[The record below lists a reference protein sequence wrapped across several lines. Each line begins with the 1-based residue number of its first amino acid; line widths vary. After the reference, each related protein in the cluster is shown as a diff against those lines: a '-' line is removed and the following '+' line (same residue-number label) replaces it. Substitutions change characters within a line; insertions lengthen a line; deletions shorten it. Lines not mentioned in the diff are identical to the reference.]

1 MLGSADSKALEC
13 IGPDGM
19 RDAFRRT
26 VLTRNIRTS
35 NPSSTM
41 RFLALVI
48 VSAELLFAQSG
59 RTDLDDL
66 LAEALR
72 SSPEIA
78 AAQKRYE
85 AARQR
90 PSQASSLPDPMLS
103 PGYNSSG
110 APWPGARLGT
120 EPTSNI
126 GVMLS
131 QEIPFPGKRKLA
143 GDMAVKE
150 AEAEWQQYQQ
160 VQLNVVA
167 RLKQAYYRRSFAF
180 AAVDVIDRNLELLR
194 KFLRITEA
202 RYSVGKAAQQDVFK
216 AQTQISILETKRVQL
231 EREKRAREAEIISLV
246 NRPPGSSLGKPSELR
261 PIPVPA
267 KLEELYAA
275 ARENSPML
283 RRDEKMI
290 QRAELA
296 LNMARKEYYPDV
308 TLNGGY
314 YNMGRMPD
322 MYMFRADLKIPLY
335 FFRKQRAAVTEQAQS
350 IVQTRK
356 TFEAT
361 NQSLHFRI
369 QDDYLMAQTSEQL
382 VRLYGQT
389 VIPQASLA
397 LEASLSSYETGAVDF
412 LTVLMNYITIV
423 EYQMNYYEE
432 LQNFY
437 LALARLEEMTARP
450 LTR

>member
-1 MLGSADSKALEC
+1 MSGGAR
-13 IGPDGM
+13 P
-19 RDAFRRT
+19 
-26 VLTRNIRTS
+26 
-35 NPSSTM
+35 
-41 RFLALVI
+41 LALVI
-48 VSAELLFAQSG
+48 GSCGLLFAQSD
-59 RTDLDDL
+59 RTVLGDL

-85 AARQR
+85 ASRQR

-103 PGYNSSG
+103 PGYNSNG

-246 NRPPGSSLGKPSELR
+246 NRPPGSSLGRPTEMR
-261 PIPVPA
+261 PIPVPV

-290 QRAELA
+290 QRAEVA
-296 LNMARKEYYPDV
+296 VNIARKEYYPDF

-322 MYMFRADLKIPLY
+322 MYMFRADFKIPLY
-335 FFRKQRAAVTEQAQS
+335 FFRKQRAAVTEQSQTLVQS
-350 IVQTRK
+350 RRAY
-356 TFEAT
+356 EAT

-382 VRLYGQT
+382 TRLYGQT

-397 LEASLSSYETGAVDF
+397 LESSLSSYETGAIDF
-412 LTVLMNYITIV
+412 LTVLMNYITVV

-450 LTR
+450 LTQ